1 MAGKYSIGAAL
12 LVAASCTPWLVAAA
26 EAPVQLRTAAQEG
39 SEPKFIADGQER
51 IGGLCI
57 DLMRA
62 VEQIDPGLRFVGD
75 QQWKPL
81 IRVNAELAN
90 GTEDVAC
97 ALQRTPL
104 REQLL
109 NFIGPPLYTIDYH
122 FLVRSDD
129 NVTINH
135 WDDIRKLGPE
145 TVVLVNRG
153 YAAGEILAAMGTFK
167 VDASSPR
174 AELNLHKLIIGRG
187 RLYFHRGPGL
197 HKLLERTGTAGQVT
211 ILPQVMYSAK
221 LYFATSRQVDRKI
234 SERLAKALYV
244 LEKKG
249 ELERLMRKWD

>member
-1 MAGKYSIGAAL
+1 MGAAL
-12 LVAASCTPWLVAAA
+12 LMAALWTPLLVIAA
-26 EAPVQLRTAAQEG
+26 EVPVQLRTAAQES
-39 SEPKFIADGQER
+39 SEPKFIADGKER

-104 REQLL
+104 REQLF

-129 NVTINH
+129 NVTINN
-135 WDDIRKLGPE
+135 WDDLRKLGPE

-153 YAAGEILAAMGTFK
+153 YAAGEILASMGTFK

-174 AELNLHKLIIGRG
+174 AELNLHKLMIGRG

-197 HKLLERTGTAGQVT
+197 HKLLERTGTAGQVK

-221 LYFATSRQVDRKI
+221 LYFATSKQLDRKI
-234 SERLAKALYV
+234 SERLANALYA

-249 ELERLMRKWD
+249 ELDRLMHKWD